1 MILLN
6 LKLAQNRTHVHCK
19 QKSVLFVS
27 LEISPDETTKFIQRN
42 HHVALVIDCSG
53 SMDGKK
59 IDDAKDA
66 AINVVRRLSPNDLV
80 SIVTFETEVQVMLN
94 PTPASDP
101 NIENVIRSIDVG
113 GATALHGGILTGL
126 ELLRQASAPN
136 MINRLEVFSDGEPNV
151 VPYDDNDFVELSKAL
166 RNEGMTMDVF
176 GIGDDYNGPLLMT
189 IAECGGGKWEH
200 VENTNA
206 LTTILNTQMTEMQN
220 TIISNPQLQLT
231 FLDGAELAAIA
242 ITKPTLQQIE
252 SKDQQRSGNMISIG
266 IKDIIKDQSQIVA
279 MRIAVPPIE
288 GENVSLLT
296 AIITEGNNQVANQ
309 TATIS
314 CTDDKELFNLE
325 TDPNPR
331 VLLSGAEATVL
342 LRQGIDGDPEA
353 TEMAK
358 TIIQSLNDP
367 ETTKM
372 LDEDAHAT
380 LIHAGE
386 VSGEIKEGMTEAEKK
401 KVLHDTTVIET
412 KPTTQQASPQQLGNS
427 IKCPKCGEPAKGK
440 FCGKCGENINNNEV
454 SE

>member
-1 MILLN
+1 M
-6 LKLAQNRTHVHCK
+6 H
-19 QKSVLFVS
+19 
-27 LEISPDETTKFIQRN
+27 
-42 HHVALVIDCSG
+42 
-53 SMDGKK
+53 
-59 IDDAKDA
+59 
-66 AINVVRRLSPNDLV
+66 
-80 SIVTFETEVQVMLN
+80 
-94 PTPASDP
+94 
-101 NIENVIRSIDVG
+101 
-113 GATALHGGILTGL
+113 
-126 ELLRQASAPN
+126 
-136 MINRLEVFSDGEPNV
+136 
-151 VPYDDNDFVELSKAL
+151 
-166 RNEGMTMDVF
+166 
-176 GIGDDYNGPLLMT
+176 
-189 IAECGGGKWEH
+189 
-200 VENTNA
+200 
-206 LTTILNTQMTEMQN
+206 
-220 TIISNPQLQLT
+220 
-231 FLDGAELAAIA
+231 
-242 ITKPTLQQIE
+242 
-252 SKDQQRSGNMISIG
+252 
-266 IKDIIKDQSQIVA
+266 
-279 MRIAVPPIE
+279 
-288 GENVSLLT
+288 
-296 AIITEGNNQVANQ
+296 QVANQ